1 MTCAGEFTE
10 FATGNGRIRHVVNEW
25 SGTAIPI
32 STAAGPARRPIPGI
46 HSGPGALV
54 IAP

>member
-1 MTCAGEFTE
+1 MTSAGEFTE
-10 FATGNGRIRHVVNEW
+10 FATGNGRTRHVVNEW
-25 SGTAIPI
+25 SGTATPI
-32 STAAGPARRPIPGI
+32 STAAGTAGRAIPGI